1 MSNPTPEQLDLT
13 QPIDRVVKQI
23 VDLAAAERAAKLWQ
37 QAILR
42 LVPKE
47 HHAPADAVRYVE
59 ERLNAWGGLLA
70 TAGFKQDDGARAAQH
85 LTDEVRAYARLRGAL
100 ALRLGVP
107 RDATDAVLLERLID
121 LASLAHGVGG
131 LRELNAGLK
140 AQLEEA
146 RPKAEL
152 WNSLKQALGG
162 VPDNDVIP
170 QVAETRKALHAI
182 GDALGFSRMERPYRV
197 SDEAVQRLRVAI
209 AKQRQLGGWVQVAHL
224 LCGAECDLD
233 NVDGVVASARSERDE
248 LNDLR
253 ACMLQVTNAL
263 RLPPGSPREK
273 VVYVVNEVTGRAP
286 PLFLGRLGAWARLE
300 QVLGLKDPA
309 AIAAQVESL
318 VVDREGKER
327 AHADELAKAQQQA
340 AQWEIQAQDLRDE
353 LTDFRN
359 QVARALGAEPSS
371 LTTDEMLRQVGEGA
385 AARRAHADL
394 VEARY
399 VAERLLAAVRAQLP
413 QFVGRRHDDTSLWPL
428 RELCDAINRGYITQ
442 AIWAHRAWDAIV
454 SRFNAQSA
462 KTALPFESA
471 DTEAAILSAIDV
483 GAQLQRWMRE
493 QAKTEAKG

>member
-1 MSNPTPEQLDLT
+1 MSNPTPEQFDLP

-23 VDLAAAERAAKLWQ
+23 VDLAAAEREAKAWW

-70 TAGFKQDDGARAAQH
+70 VAGFGQDAGAAAGHHIASDLLAHRHLRGELARHLGHPKDAPSDALLSHVVDLIAKLKEERDQREAAQ
-85 LTDEVRAYARLRGAL
+85 R
-100 ALRLGVP
+100 
-107 RDATDAVLLERLID
+107 
-121 LASLAHGVGG
+121 
-131 LRELNAGLK
+131 
-140 AQLEEA
+140 
-146 RPKAEL
+146 
-152 WNSLKQALGG
+152 
-162 VPDNDVIP
+162 
-170 QVAETRKALHAI
+170 
-182 GDALGFSRMERPYRV
+182 
-197 SDEAVQRLRVAI
+197 
-209 AKQRQLGGWVQVAHL
+209 
-224 LCGAECDLD
+224 
-233 NVDGVVASARSERDE
+233 
-248 LNDLR
+248 
-253 ACMLQVTNAL
+253 
-263 RLPPGSPREK
+263 
-273 VVYVVNEVTGRAP
+273 
-286 PLFLGRLGAWARLE
+286 
-300 QVLGLKDPA
+300 
-309 AIAAQVESL
+309 
-318 VVDREGKER
+318 
-327 AHADELAKAQQQA
+327 QA
-340 AQWEIQAQDLRDE
+340 AAWDIQAQDLRDE

-394 VEARY
+394 VEALHVERPAIEVTSDELVELAKQTYAHRY

-413 QFVGRRHDDTSLWPL
+413 QFVGQRHDDTLLWPL
-428 RELCDAINRGYITQ
+428 RELWAAIDRGYITQ

-493 QAKTEAKG
+493 QVKTEAKG